1 MTTMHQIVLTD
12 AVEKT
17 IEPPG
22 FFSKMETGDL
32 GLFGIYD
39 GFMGIVM
46 AFNHQKIHGGSS

>member
-32 GLFGIYD
+32 GFFGIYD

-46 AFNHQKIHGGSS
+46 AFNHQILQV